1 MFWLHFLGLS
11 WLRPP
16 DSLKSY
22 LERMAEVRVME
33 LGVGYGVVGVVR
45 VRVRVRVWGVVTQA
59 LFAATTELC
68 YKLLCLHLSLR

>member
-1 MFWLHFLGLS
+1 M
-11 WLRPP
+11 
-16 DSLKSY
+16 KSY

-45 VRVRVRVWGVVTQA
+45 VRVRVWGVVTQA
-59 LFAATTELC
+59 LFVATTELC